1 MNRYYLMQYL
11 KNMKPIQ
18 TICFLLLSQFVFGQ
32 NHPSIKK
39 TDIIV
44 DAIEASA
51 SSRNN
56 FSTQNVYTNN
66 KKLIKHYTY
75 YIKGKALEKIV
86 CSFLFDNEK
95 TEQIFYTKNN
105 ALIFSKETIISYYKT
120 AAQTDSTSWSGR
132 YYFFKGKLISEH
144 TSGHGKSEKDGWN
157 PEKEVLNN
165 YKRAKKEILTH
176 MKN

>member
-1 MNRYYLMQYL
+1 
-11 KNMKPIQ
+11 MKPIQ

-120 AAQTDSTSWSGR
+120 TAQTDSTS
-132 YYFFKGKLISEH
+132 
-144 TSGHGKSEKDGWN
+144 
-157 PEKEVLNN
+157 
-165 YKRAKKEILTH
+165 
-176 MKN
+176 